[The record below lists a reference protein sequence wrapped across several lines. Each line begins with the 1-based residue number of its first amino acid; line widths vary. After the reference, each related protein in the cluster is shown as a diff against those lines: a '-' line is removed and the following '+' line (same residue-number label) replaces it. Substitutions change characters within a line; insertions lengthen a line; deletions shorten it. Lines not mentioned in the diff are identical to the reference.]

1 MKPKI
6 RLATFDDVVVISKMY
21 EDFFAYHAKMQPDY
35 YNAAEEHGKYPE
47 YIINSEKDDLIIA
60 EIGSNIAGFAHV
72 LEDKTS
78 PYDCIVQHKFAVCMD
93 LYTALDYRKMGI
105 GTELM
110 NAVKDWAKS
119 RRLDYVELK
128 VLIENEN
135 AIRLY
140 EREGFGTVFHAMRCK
155 L

>member
-6 RLATFDDVVVISKMY
+6 RLATFDDVAVISKMY
-21 EDFFAYHAKMQPDY
+21 EDFFAYHAGLQPDY
-35 YNAAEEHGKYPE
+35 YNAAEERGKYPE
-47 YIINSEKDDLIIA
+47 YIINSEKDDLIVA
-60 EIGSNIAGFAHV
+60 EIDSNIAGFAHV

-78 PYDCIVQHKFAVCMD
+78 PYDCMVQHKFAVCMD
-93 LYTALDYRKMGI
+93 LYTSPAYRKNGI
-105 GTELM
+105 GTDLL
-110 NAVKDWAKS
+110 NAVKEWANNRK
-119 RRLDYVELK
+119 LDYVELK

-140 EREGFGTVFHAMRCK
+140 EREGFDTVFHAMRCK